1 MALARALVEHP
12 AEVRADFQEH
22 YGLDID
28 RMGEAFS
35 CLHAADLLMQLPEGA
50 RTRAACDPRAV
61 WTSDRT
67 LAAAT
72 VNALHNLVWMQSKD
86 GRRGRN
92 RPKPIGPFED
102 RTRRKGEGM
111 AMTIE
116 ELEEHLARV
125 RTEVLDG

>member
-1 MALARALVEHP
+1 
-12 AEVRADFQEH
+12 
-22 YGLDID
+22 
-28 RMGEAFS
+28 
-35 CLHAADLLMQLPEGA
+35 
-50 RTRAACDPRAV
+50 
-61 WTSDRT
+61 
-67 LAAAT
+67 
-72 VNALHNLVWMQSKD
+72 MQSKD